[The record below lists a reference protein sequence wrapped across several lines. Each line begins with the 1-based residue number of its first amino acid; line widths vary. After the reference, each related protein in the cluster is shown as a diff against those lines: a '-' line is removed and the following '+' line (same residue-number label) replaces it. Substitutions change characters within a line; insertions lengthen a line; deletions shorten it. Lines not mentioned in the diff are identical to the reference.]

1 MLFKI
6 VINDTDQIEK
16 CKVLLYADDIVIFTS
31 DKDSTTIEKILN
43 TEFNNIAK
51 WFTINNL
58 VLNLK
63 KPKMN

>member
-1 MLFKI
+1 MLFNI
-6 VINDTDQIEK
+6 VINVTTDQIEK

-31 DKDSTTIEKILN
+31 DKDSKTIDKILN

-58 VLNLK
+58 FLNLK
-63 KPKMN
+63 KKK